1 MGLNRYLQIYKLNV
15 RNSIIREMS
24 FKLNFLLWMVVE
36 ILWFVGQLAFIEVL
50 YGQVDQIAGWTK
62 WQVVALVGAHQII
75 SQVFQAFFYM
85 NVANLPE
92 LVRTGRL
99 DILLTLPMDTQFA
112 VSTKQFGLD
121 SLLNALVGVGIV
133 SFALFKLG
141 VVPGLLQIVLALG
154 ALALGVAVHYAVMF
168 SLSCISFWTV
178 RAGFIHGYFHLFM
191 IGRYPAAVF
200 RGIFRFIFTWV
211 IPIIWVSN
219 VPAMLLARPF
229 ESPWI
234 GLTALL
240 VGTLVVLAGTR
251 ALWVFSLRR
260 YSSASS

>member
-1 MGLNRYLQIYKLNV
+1 MRYLSIYKLTV

-36 ILWFVGQLAFIEVL
+36 LLWFVGQLAFIEVL
-50 YGQVDQIAGWTK
+50 YGQVDEIAGWTK

-75 SQVFQAFFYM
+75 SQVFQAFFYV

-99 DILLTLPMDTQFA
+99 DLLLTLPVDAQFA
-112 VSTKQFGLD
+112 VSTRQFSLD

-133 SFALFKLG
+133 SFALYKLG
-141 VVPGLLQIVLALG
+141 VVPGAMHVLLALG
-154 ALALGVAVHYAVMF
+154 ALVLGVAVHYAVMF
-168 SLSCISFWTV
+168 SLACISFWTV

-191 IGRYPAAVF
+191 IGRYPASVF

-229 ESPWI
+229 ESPWMGI
-234 GLTALL
+234 AALG
-240 VGTLVVLAGTR
+240 VGTLVVLVGTR
-251 ALWVFSLRR
+251 ALWKFSLGR

>member
-1 MGLNRYLQIYKLNV
+1 MRYLSIYKLMV

-36 ILWFVGQLAFIEVL
+36 LLWLVGQLAFIEVL
-50 YGQVDQIAGWTK
+50 YGQVDEIAGWSK
-62 WQVVALVGAHQII
+62 WQVVALVGSHQIV
-75 SQVFQAFFYM
+75 SQVFQAFFYI

-99 DILLTLPMDTQFA
+99 DLLLTLPLDTQFA
-112 VSTKQFGLD
+112 VSTRQFSLD
-121 SLLNALVGVGIV
+121 SLFNALVGIGIV
-133 SFALFKLG
+133 ALALNRLG
-141 VVPGLLQIVLALG
+141 IVPGVTHILIAIA

-168 SLSCISFWTV
+168 SLACISFWTV

-191 IGRYPAAVF
+191 IGRYPVAVF
-200 RGIFRFIFTWV
+200 RGIFRFIFTWI

-219 VPAMLLARPF
+219 VPAIVLARPF
-229 ESPWI
+229 ESPWL
-234 GLTALL
+234 GFSALA
-240 VGTLVVLAGTR
+240 VGTVVVLIGTR
-251 ALWVFSLRR
+251 ALWLFSLSR